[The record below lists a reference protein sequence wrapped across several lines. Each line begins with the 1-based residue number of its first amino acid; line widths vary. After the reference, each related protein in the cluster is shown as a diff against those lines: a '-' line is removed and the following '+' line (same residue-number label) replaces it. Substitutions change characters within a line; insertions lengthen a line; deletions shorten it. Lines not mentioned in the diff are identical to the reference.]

1 MPYFFFFFWQFL
13 KFIHSKLFNIFWWH
27 FWVFLFQFLFV
38 FLKPGRKAGFYR
50 GTKSK
55 EAKENLTDMSRFSFQ
70 NWSNWKTIF
79 LCLCVFMSKNKLN
92 SDLFFSFFPT
102 IKHCQILTFIFYIY
116 LKIKVKKSKKLIIM
130 TLYAYDPS
138 IILWKHTHT
147 EISIDFTEEK
157 HFFNENIFPFFHVH
171 RNATPYEANWK

>member
-55 EAKENLTDMSRFSFQ
+55 QAKENLTDIFRFSFQ
-70 NWSNWKTIF
+70 NWSNWKTSF
-79 LCLCVFMSKNKLN
+79 LCLCIFMSKNKLN
-92 SDLFFSFFPT
+92 SALFFST
-102 IKHCQILTFIFYIY
+102 IEHCQILTFIFYIY
-116 LKIKVKKSKKLIIM
+116 LKMKVKKSKKLIIM

-138 IILWKHTHT
+138 IILWKLLHTHT
-147 EISIDFTEEK
+147 EICIDFTEEK
-157 HFFNENIFPFFHVH
+157 HFFNKNILPFFHVH